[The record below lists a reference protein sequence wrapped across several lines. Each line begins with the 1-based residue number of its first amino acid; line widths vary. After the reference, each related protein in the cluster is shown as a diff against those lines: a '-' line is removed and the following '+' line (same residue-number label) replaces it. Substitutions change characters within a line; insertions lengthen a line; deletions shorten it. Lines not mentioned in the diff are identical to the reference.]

1 MRIQIPKFCPCCEY
15 PLQLVNDQLFCKN
28 QSCSAQL
35 HKKVEHF
42 CKALG
47 MKGFGSKTIEKL
59 DLSDLTEIFSL
70 EFDVLAD
77 RIGSEKVAEKLLQ
90 EIDKAKS
97 ADLATVLSS
106 FSIPL
111 IGQTAS
117 KKIASVVSSVEDITE
132 AACKTAGLG
141 EKATQNLMYFLQYD
155 LPEMKDFLPFTFQ
168 SGKSAVSVTNTGK
181 TVCIT
186 GKLKTF
192 KTKSKAYEALQ
203 QAGYV
208 VVESVTKTLC
218 FLVDEENKN
227 STKRQKADTL
237 GVTIISNLENFLKE
251 NTND

>member
-1 MRIQIPKFCPCCEY
+1 
-15 PLQLVNDQLFCKN
+15 
-28 QSCSAQL
+28 
-35 HKKVEHF
+35 
-42 CKALG
+42 

-59 DLSDLTEIFSL
+59 DLGDLTEIFSL

-117 KKIASVVSSVEDITE
+117 KKIASTVGCVEDINE
-132 AACKTAGLG
+132 ASCKTAGLG
-141 EKATQNLMYFLQYD
+141 EKATQNLLYFLQYD
-155 LPEMKDFLPFTFQ
+155 LPEMKEFLPFSFQ
-168 SGKSAVSVTNTGK
+168 SGKSSTVSSSGK

-192 KTKSKAYEALQ
+192 KTKSQAYEALQ

-237 GVTIISNLENFLKE
+237 GVTIIPNLTNFLKE
-251 NTND
+251 NTHD

>member
-1 MRIQIPKFCPCCEY
+1 
-15 PLQLVNDQLFCKN
+15 
-28 QSCSAQL
+28 
-35 HKKVEHF
+35 
-42 CKALG
+42 

-59 DLSDLTEIFSL
+59 DLGDLTEIFTL

-117 KKIASVVSSVEDITE
+117 KKIASAVGCVEDITE
-132 AACKTAGLG
+132 SACKTAGLG
-141 EKATQNLMYFLQYD
+141 EKATQNLLYFLQYD
-155 LPEMKDFLPFTFQ
+155 LPEMKEFLPFSFQ
-168 SGKSAVSVTNTGK
+168 SGKSSTVANTGK
-181 TVCIT
+181 TICVT

-192 KTKSKAYEALQ
+192 KTKSQAYEALQ

-237 GVTIISNLENFLKE
+237 GVTIIPNLENFLKE
-251 NTND
+251 NTHD

>member
-1 MRIQIPKFCPCCEY
+1 
-15 PLQLVNDQLFCKN
+15 
-28 QSCSAQL
+28 
-35 HKKVEHF
+35 
-42 CKALG
+42 

-59 DLSDLTEIFSL
+59 DLGDLTEIFSL

-117 KKIASVVSSVEDITE
+117 KKIASAVGCVEDITE
-132 AACKTAGLG
+132 SACKTAGLG
-141 EKATQNLMYFLQYD
+141 EKATQNLLYFLQYD
-155 LPEMKDFLPFTFQ
+155 LPEMKEFLPFSFQ
-168 SGKSAVSVTNTGK
+168 SGKSSTVASTGK
-181 TVCIT
+181 TICVT

-192 KTKSKAYEALQ
+192 KTKSQAYEALQ

-237 GVTIISNLENFLKE
+237 GVTIIPNLENFLKE
-251 NTND
+251 NTHD